1 MCPVQTSSCVP
12 MGKNVLIRATCAMA
26 SLSVRIAPTKQTV
39 PSTLRAVLTSVTTK
53 ADAFPA
59 ASCVTERRTVGMAVM
74 KQIAVS

>member
-1 MCPVQTSSCVP
+1 
-12 MGKNVLIRATCAMA
+12 MA